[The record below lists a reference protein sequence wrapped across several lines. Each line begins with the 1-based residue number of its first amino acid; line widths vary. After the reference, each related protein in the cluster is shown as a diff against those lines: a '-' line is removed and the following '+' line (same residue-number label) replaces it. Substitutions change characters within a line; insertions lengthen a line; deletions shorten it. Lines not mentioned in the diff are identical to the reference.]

1 MSLAGFSAFLGGVR
15 NRTEVDRN
23 RMYEEVKDA
32 TSFYRQAGM
41 ERLKDRRNKKDKLTQ
56 RFASVKALVGDNPFA
71 GNIADAAIRLDDKA
85 FDRFMV
91 TLQTNINTIG
101 ELEEFTT
108 ETETIAKGAEDIN
121 PLDAGTVTPTAI
133 TTETEKRKIAR
144 EDVIGRLI
152 APGAKPTDVTVDSA
166 VNSVLGTFK
175 NTGIADNNPAA
186 TRLGDSFRGFF
197 GSLTEE
203 QKARK
208 AYDKAGGMLGK
219 SGEELEALLGD
230 DLEYTPTTSGDIVR
244 LGIEDPAQQ
253 LDRATKRLQQET
265 ARIDLELK
273 SIQTEADGNIEER
286 TGMDG
291 KSLGPMSSYAYGQYL
306 NRQRVI
312 AQTMVD
318 LGKVNDPKWGRA
330 DINGLNNNLMK
341 GIMPYGSDGGFTTL
355 QDGTIITTAK
365 ASTLDN
371 ALGIIAQATG
381 AELFKENKGTSK
393 GGILDLLA
401 SSVDPRQVFQ
411 EAARL
416 YRGGNQTIID
426 AIDNNKDVQT
436 IFNNRLGANW
446 KKGVVVSAKPKDE
459 DDKPTEKVDT
469 RTEAQKRIDEEDER
483 LVGGEA
489 ETYASR
495 ERKKQRERQEREA
508 LEKADNK
515 QTDEKSL
522 AARTE
527 QTRRDAAFQSI
538 FNFVPKGVDTD
549 DATAKRVGVYLTQL
563 EGQKGFEWV
572 PRKLSDRQEL
582 IDKYID
588 TYTSAEIENEAA
600 LYKMLYDLATKK

>member
-1 MSLAGFSAFLGGVR
+1 MGLAALSGFFEGVQ
-15 NRTEVDRN
+15 NRTEEDRN
-23 RMYEEVKDA
+23 RMYEEIKDA

-41 ERLKDRRNKKDKLTQ
+41 ERLKERRNKSDKLKQ
-56 RFASVKALVGDNPFA
+56 RFASVKALVGDSPFA
-71 GNIADAAIRLDDKA
+71 SNIADAAIRLDDKA

-273 SIQTEADGNIEER
+273 RIQTEADGNIEER

-306 NRQRVI
+306 NRQKVI

-318 LGKVNDPKWGRA
+318 LSQVNDPKWKRA

-341 GIMPYGSDGGFTTL
+341 GIMPYGSKAGFTQL
-355 QDGTIITTAK
+355 PDGTIITTAQ

-401 SSVDPRQVFQ
+401 SSVDPKQVFQ

-416 YRGGNQTIID
+416 YRDGNQTITD

-436 IFNNRLGANW
+436 IFNKRLGANW
-446 KKGVVVSAKPKDE
+446 KEGAVGPAKPNPKEDKDGE
-459 DDKPTEKVDT
+459 TTEEVDT
-469 RTEAQKRIDEEDER
+469 RTEKEQAEQAENTAVGGVDGTTVDPAKAQEIARAEEIEAEDRKNAQK
-483 LVGGEA
+483 A
-489 ETYASR
+489 
-495 ERKKQRERQEREA
+495 EA
-508 LEKADNK
+508 LQNKAFDI
-515 QTDEKSL
+515 
-522 AARTE
+522 AAG
-527 QTRRDAAFQSI
+527 QSPDKPI
-538 FNFVPKGVDTD
+538 ALRLNE
-549 DATAKRVGVYLTQL
+549 YLTRL
-563 EGQKGFEWV
+563 HKQKGFEWV
-572 PRKLSDRQEL
+572 PRDRSGRAKLVDAYISDSNIE
-582 IDKYID
+582 
-588 TYTSAEIENEAA
+588 SFAETDADRLNQAFKIIARR
-600 LYKMLYDLATKK
+600 